1 MTFSKEM
8 IALKTT
14 LNGKQLC
21 IAGAEDLC
29 VLNSIVNAVGKLG
42 DLSRP
47 RNDSDDAPDIFLSV
61 GGLTGRANADDE
73 HFRWTEHQILCVGDE
88 IRISVLDVTEAEL
101 PTSRTFARSTIE
113 DHDKQRYENAINTF
127 LELQDKYGDEFPG
140 ILEDKEGEQGGDG
153 DAEEAV

>member
-1 MTFSKEM
+1 M

-42 DLSRP
+42 GLSNP
-47 RNDSDDAPDIFLSV
+47 RNDSDDVPDIFLSV
-61 GGLTGRANADDE
+61 GGLTGRANGDDE
-73 HFRWTEHQILCVGDE
+73 HFRWTEHQKLSVGDE

-101 PTSRTFARSTIE
+101 PTSRTFARSAIE
-113 DHDKQRYENAINTF
+113 DHDKQRYQNAMNTF

-140 ILEDKEGEQGGDG
+140 ILEVKDGEQAGDG

>member
-1 MTFSKEM
+1 M

-42 DLSRP
+42 EHSSP

-61 GGLTGRANADDE
+61 GGLTGRSNADDE
-73 HFRWTEHQILCVGDE
+73 HFRWTEHQILSVGDE

-101 PTSRTFARSTIE
+101 PTSRTFARSNIE
-113 DHDKQRYENAINTF
+113 DHDKQRYKNAMNTF
-127 LELQDKYGDEFPG
+127 LDLQDKYGDEFPS
-140 ILEDKEGEQGGDG
+140 ILEDKEGEQVGDG

>member
-1 MTFSKEM
+1 M

-47 RNDSDDAPDIFLSV
+47 HNGSDEAPDIFLSV
-61 GGLTGRANADDE
+61 GGLTGRESADDE
-73 HFRWTEHQILCVGDE
+73 HFRWTEHQILSVGDE

-101 PTSRTFARSTIE
+101 PTSRTYARSAIE
-113 DHDKQRYENAINTF
+113 DHDKQRYKNAMNTF
-127 LELQDKYGDEFPG
+127 LELQGKYGDEFPG
-140 ILEDKEGEQGGDG
+140 ILEDKEGEQVGDG